1 MMTRAPKPDYQPGD
15 PWYVYFGNWLSF
27 NSRSE
32 NFGRLVVLL
41 LIGCGIAAGYRWGDP
56 WVTQQIA
63 TSKAAAE
70 AWVAIAEGA
79 RQDHAAQNEALGLLL
94 KNELASPST

>member
-1 MMTRAPKPDYQPGD
+1 MMAKAKPDHTPGD
-15 PWYVYFGNWLSF
+15 PWYVYLGNWLSF

-41 LIGCGIAAGYRWGDP
+41 LIACGIAAGYRWGGP
-56 WVTQQIA
+56 WVDAKIA
-63 TSKAAAE
+63 ESKAAAT

-79 RQDHAAQNEALGLLL
+79 RRDHADQNEALGLLL
-94 KNELASPST
+94 KNELAPPST

>member
-1 MMTRAPKPDYQPGD
+1 MMAKAKPDYEPGD
-15 PWYVYFGNWLSF
+15 PWYVYLGNWLSF

-32 NFGRLVVLL
+32 NFSRLVVLL
-41 LIGCGIAAGYRWGDP
+41 LLGCAIAAGYRWGDP
-56 WVTQQIA
+56 WVAARIA
-63 TSKAAAE
+63 ESRAAAE

-79 RQDHAAQNEALGLLL
+79 RRDHAAQNEALGLLL